1 MQDYSDLSA
10 LFFNGT
16 LKRSPSKSNTDGLIE
31 ACGRLMEKQGV
42 KTEVIRTIDHDIATG
57 VQPDMREHGWETDEW
72 PHIFEE
78 KSERILTRSGA
89 RIKRSFVWES
99 YNYFT

>member
-42 KTEVIRTIDHDIATG
+42 
-57 VQPDMREHGWETDEW
+57 
-72 PHIFEE
+72 
-78 KSERILTRSGA
+78 
-89 RIKRSFVWES
+89 
-99 YNYFT
+99 